1 MTKSDEYR
9 ANAQECERMA
19 GIATNPADKITWL
32 QMAAHWLR
40 LIPSSRP
47 SDSEKFDAREK
58 AEGTHQP
65 RSEAKN

>member
-19 GIATNPADKITWL
+19 SITRNPDDKSTWL

-40 LIPSSRP
+40 LIPSPQPSAYEMFDAEERAHGTGQPP
-47 SDSEKFDAREK
+47 SDA
-58 AEGTHQP
+58 Q
-65 RSEAKN
+65 N